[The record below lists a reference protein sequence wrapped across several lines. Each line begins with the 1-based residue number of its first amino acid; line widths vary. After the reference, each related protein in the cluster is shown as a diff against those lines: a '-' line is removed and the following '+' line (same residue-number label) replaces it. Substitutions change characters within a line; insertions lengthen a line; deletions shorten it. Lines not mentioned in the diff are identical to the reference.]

1 MTTKPIIYQNII
13 KSIPIFHSHIHTVIM
28 SDNENKIMDANDI
41 HKTIK
46 RIAYQIYETHFE
58 EKQLILAGV
67 ADNGLILAKRIQ
79 VELDKISQIEVICL
93 EIKVDKKNPINQ
105 VFFSKAL
112 EICKNN
118 SVVVVDDVLNT
129 GSTLIYAVTSFMSIE
144 LKKLQTAVLV
154 NRNHKNFP
162 IKGDFKGISLST
174 SIKEHV
180 DVKFGENEGVYLS

>member
-1 MTTKPIIYQNII
+1 
-13 KSIPIFHSHIHTVIM
+13 M
-28 SDNENKIMDANDI
+28 SENENKIMDAADI
-41 HKTIK
+41 HKTVM

-58 EKQLILAGV
+58 EKQLVLAGV
-67 ADNGLILAKRIQ
+67 AYNGVVLAKRIQ
-79 VELDKISQIEVICL
+79 EELEKISQIGVIFL

-105 VFFSKAL
+105 VSISKEL
-112 EICKNN
+112 DICKNN

-129 GSTLIYAVTSFMSIE
+129 GSTLIYAVTHFLSIK
-144 LKKLQTAVLV
+144 LKKIQTAVLV

-174 SIKEHV
+174 SIKEHI

>member
-1 MTTKPIIYQNII
+1 
-13 KSIPIFHSHIHTVIM
+13 M
-28 SDNENKIMDANDI
+28 SENENKIMDAADI
-41 HKTIK
+41 HKTVK

-58 EKQLILAGV
+58 EKQLVLAGV
-67 ADNGLILAKRIQ
+67 AYNGVVLAKRIQ
-79 VELDKISQIEVICL
+79 EELEKISQIGVISL

-105 VFFSKAL
+105 VSISKEL
-112 EICKNN
+112 DICKNN

-129 GSTLIYAVTSFMSIE
+129 GSTLIYAVTHFLSIK
-144 LKKLQTAVLV
+144 LKKIQTAVLV

-174 SIKEHV
+174 SIKEHI